1 MSTLHLSFLGDL
13 RLTDACGKLLTKPGP
28 KATAMLAC
36 LASSRDL
43 RMGRTEL
50 AELVWGDASST
61 SDARHS
67 LRQCLVR
74 LRSHL
79 GSAAEALV
87 ADASE
92 VWLNPDL
99 VSVDF
104 IEAQAAVTTCRSVA
118 IVRHSMEVRGRFCAD
133 LDLGISSFDTWLRAR
148 QTESDRLR
156 ADLHAK
162 AAEVLSERN
171 EGDAAIAAARRWVE
185 VEPFQDDAHAA
196 LIALCVRHGRRQ
208 AALNAH
214 IACHDLFRKELGV
227 APAPEVSEALK
238 ARPRPRPRH
247 SGTLSTKAA
256 EPVRSRA
263 WGAFVAG
270 LSAAVLLSQVL
281 GFWRQGS
288 RPDIAPRDIS
298 LWVTA
303 ASAAPE
309 QDAARAEPFV
319 RPINALQGIPNDTD
333 QTQMHRIP
341 DGGSILTTLYPVGC

>member
-1 MSTLHLSFLGDL
+1 MSNLHLSFLGDL
-13 RLTDACGKLLTKPGP
+13 RLTDACGKLLATPGP

-43 RMGRTEL
+43 RMGRTAL

-79 GSAAEALV
+79 GSAAEVLV

-92 VWLNPDL
+92 VWINPDL

-104 IEAQAAVTTCRSVA
+104 IEAQAAVTTCQSDA

-133 LDLGISSFDTWLRAR
+133 LDLGSFGFDTWLRAR
-148 QTESDRLR
+148 QTECDRLC

-171 EGDAAIAAARRWVE
+171 EGDAAIAAARRWLE
-185 VEPFQDDAHAA
+185 LEPFQDEAHAT

-208 AALNAH
+208 AALKAH
-214 IACHDLFRKELGV
+214 LACHDLFRKELGV

-238 ARPRPRPRH
+238 TRPRPRLRH
-247 SGTLSTKAA
+247 RGAPSIKPA
-256 EPVRSRA
+256 EPVRIRA

-281 GFWRQGS
+281 GSGRQDS

-298 LWVTA
+298 LWVTP
-303 ASAAPE
+303 ASAAPT
-309 QDAARAEPFV
+309 QGPPRAETTV
-319 RPINALQGIPNDTD
+319 RPINAYQGISNDTD
-333 QTQMHRIP
+333 QTEMHRIP
-341 DGGSILTTLYPVGC
+341 DGSTVLTMLYPVGC